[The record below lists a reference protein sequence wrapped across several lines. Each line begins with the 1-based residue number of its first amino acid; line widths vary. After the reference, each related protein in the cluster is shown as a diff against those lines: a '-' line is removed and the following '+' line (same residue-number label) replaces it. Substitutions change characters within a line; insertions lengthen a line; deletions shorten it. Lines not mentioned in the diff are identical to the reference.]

1 MTSKSKTFTTDDGK
15 EVTLTVIKY
24 QSVQSYDVLAQIGGT
39 LLPAIVAGSAGDYAA
54 AANVLFKQA
63 TLPQL
68 HTYRKLLLSSAY
80 VVREGEGEKIQLGG
94 EGKNVDNAMNKAFNG
109 VDGGILFAMYFALEV
124 NYANFFAALRAA
136 MLAKAAELQQSKL
149 AATQT
154 EVSSSS

>member
-1 MTSKSKTFTTDDGK
+1 MFSTENGK
-15 EVTLTVIKY
+15 EITLTVIKY

-54 AANVLFKQA
+54 AANALFKQT
-63 TLPQL
+63 TLAQL
-68 HTYRKLLLSSAY
+68 TTFRKLLLSSAY

-94 EGKNVDNAMNKAFNG
+94 EGKNVDNAMNRAFAG
-109 VDGGILFAMYFALEV
+109 VDGGILFAMYFSLEV
-124 NYANFFAALRAA
+124 NYANFFAELRAG

-149 AATQT
+149 AAETQT